1 MESIDLQ
8 LTAKYANEL
17 LKKAIYT
24 KSLREQ
30 RSIVSACDE
39 LRSKF
44 TDAIQAQPASD
55 EGANRVAELKEAQNI
70 VFDARSLAM
79 SEIEILTTFNKKTLK
94 MALYAILCL
103 IVFPITI
110 MTLTASVSGPFWL
123 TAWLVIGS
131 SYVGVRLFEYFAEDF
146 IHKA

>member
-8 LTAKYANEL
+8 LTAKYAEEL
-17 LKKAIYT
+17 LKTAKNT
-24 KSLREQ
+24 KSLRVL
-30 RSIVSACDE
+30 RSIVSTCDE
-39 LRSKF
+39 LRDKF
-44 TDAIQAQPASD
+44 ADAVQAQPASD
-55 EGANRVAELKEAQNI
+55 EGANRVAELKEAQSN
-70 VFDARSLAM
+70 VFDARSIAM
-79 SEIEILTTFNKKTLK
+79 GEIESLTTFNKKTLK

-131 SYVGVRLFEYFAEDF
+131 SYVGVRLFEYFAEDY